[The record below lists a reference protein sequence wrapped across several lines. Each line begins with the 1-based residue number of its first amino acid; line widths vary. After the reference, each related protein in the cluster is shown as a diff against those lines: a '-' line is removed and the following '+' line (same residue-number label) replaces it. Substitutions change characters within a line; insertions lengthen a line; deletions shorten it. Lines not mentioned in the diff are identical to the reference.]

1 MAIIRVA
8 LDVPV
13 NRLFDYLAPDAD
25 TGDIGRCVRV
35 PFGNRNH
42 LGNRKISGVIFDVCE
57 TSLIPEEKL
66 KYAGQIDRETYPL
79 PQSLLQLFEFCSRY
93 YHYPIGQVVMNG
105 LPALLRQA
113 KHTTRRK
120 PATSPDWKLTE
131 AGKAIPFSAISSRAK
146 AKHQLLSLLH
156 EHETITAEVC
166 KTLPPHSR
174 KLLQEFRDTG
184 WVEQCPAQ
192 PDKSVFSTAPAPAP
206 TEEQAHAISAILG
219 GTDTFSPWLLN
230 GVTGSG
236 KTEIY
241 LQVATVLLAQQKQ
254 VLILVP
260 EINLTPQLEAVFR
273 KRFPETTLVSLHSR
287 LNDSERWHGWQ
298 QAQQGK
304 AGIVLG
310 TRLAIFTPM
319 PELSLIIIDEEHDYS
334 FKQQDGLR
342 YSARD
347 LAIYRARQAGIPII
361 LGSATPSL
369 ESYHQALTGRYRLLQ
384 LHSRAISL
392 ATLPAIHYIDLRVTP
407 AQEGLSEPVLDA
419 LRRNLSRKQQS
430 LVFINRRG
438 YAPVLLCKS
447 CRWIATCKR
456 CSSRLV
462 VHLREQQLR
471 CHYCG
476 DQQPISP
483 ACPQCG
489 DPDILPF
496 GHGTQRVEAAL
507 ARHFPEARILRVDRD
522 SIRHKDAWLK
532 ILECIHR
539 GEVDILV
546 GTQLLAKGHDFQN
559 LTLAC
564 VLNADA
570 SLYSTDFRA
579 EEHLFAQLMQVAG
592 RAGRA
597 NIPGTVLIQTE
608 FPQHALYQALQR
620 QDYAMYAQAQLKERK
635 SAGFPPFV
643 YLTVLRAEAPV
654 LTDALEFLQQLAA
667 VAALSEDYAHIQ
679 LFDPVPAQMKR
690 LKGLERAQLLI
701 QAHSRR
707 HLQIFLSDWHQRIAA
722 LPAHRKIRWHLDID
736 PLMV

>member
-13 NRLFDYLAPDAD
+13 NRLFDYLAPGAGTD
-25 TGDIGRCVRV
+25 DIGRCVRV
-35 PFGNRNH
+35 PFGNHNH
-42 LGNRKISGVIFDVCE
+42 SDSRKISGVILDIGE
-57 TSLIPEEKL
+57 ISSIPEEKL
-66 KYAGQIDRETYPL
+66 KYAGQIDRETLPL
-79 PQSLLQLFEFCSRY
+79 PRSLLQLFEFCSRY
-93 YHYPIGQVVMNG
+93 YHYPIGQAVMNG
-105 LPALLRQA
+105 LPASLRQSNHIA
-113 KHTTRRK
+113 RRK
-120 PATSPDWKLTE
+120 PAVSPDWKLTE
-131 AGKAIPFSAISSRAK
+131 AGKAIPLSAIPSRAK
-146 AKHQLLSLLH
+146 AKHQLFSLLH
-156 EHETITAEVC
+156 EHGIMTAEAC

-174 KLLQEFRDTG
+174 KLLQEFRDRG
-184 WVEQCPAQ
+184 WVEQYLAQ
-192 PDKSVFSTAPAPAP
+192 PDKPVFSTAPAPVP

-219 GTDTFSPWLLN
+219 STGTFSPWLLN

-241 LQVATVLLAQQKQ
+241 LQAATSLLAQQKQ

-273 KRFPETTLVSLHSR
+273 KRFPGTTLVSLHSG

-304 AGIVLG
+304 AGIILG
-310 TRLAIFTPM
+310 TRLAIFTPI
-319 PELSLIIIDEEHDYS
+319 PELGLIIVDEEHDYS

-369 ESYHQALTGRYRLLQ
+369 ESYHQALTGRYRLLR
-384 LHSRAISL
+384 LHSRAISR
-392 ATLPAIHYIDLRVTP
+392 ATLPAIRCIDLRITST
-407 AQEGLSEPVLDA
+407 QEGLSEPVLEA
-419 LRRNLSRKQQS
+419 LRRNLSKKQQS

-462 VHLREQQLR
+462 VHLRERQLR

-476 DQQPISP
+476 DQQPVSP

-507 ARHFPEARILRVDRD
+507 VSHFPEAHILRVDRD
-522 SIRHKDAWLK
+522 SIRHKDAWQK
-532 ILECIHR
+532 VLERIHR
-539 GEVDILV
+539 GEADILV
-546 GTQLLAKGHDFQN
+546 GTQLLAKGHDFPN
-559 LTLAC
+559 LTLVC

-620 QDYAMYAQAQLKERK
+620 QDYTMYAQAQLKERK

-643 YLTVLRAEAPV
+643 YLAVLRAEAPV

-667 VAALSEDYAHIQ
+667 VAALSEDYAHIR
-679 LFDPVPAQMKR
+679 LYDPVPAPMQR

-701 QAHSRR
+701 QARSRR
-707 HLQIFLSDWHQRIAA
+707 HLQLFLSDWHQRIAA
-722 LPAHRKIRWHLDID
+722 LPVRRKIRWHLDVD
-736 PLMV
+736 PLTV